1 MPGMIDM
8 KEYLV
13 PLGFDIKSEGLKNF
27 FSMVDAG
34 RKKISE
40 FSFIANNKI
49 LSTVTTYVGLA
60 SQAAEASLGFASNVA
75 KFDKNMELSARRMWM
90 TKDAYMAVSQA
101 VEQLGYSM
109 DDIGTIALDP
119 ELSSQ
124 FRQLYSMTQG
134 FQGDYNRFSDSLRTF
149 REFEFKFKQLSLL
162 GNYFFKLLGGSL
174 AKYFEGPLGE
184 ANSSLSDI
192 IAKFQKD
199 LPKYVDIATRKLGP
213 FVSMMIRR
221 GKNILDTSIKIY
233 EYFSKNP
240 ESLNRALK
248 VLFTIYTILNPL
260 KGLALFIFSKISEY
274 VDDINS
280 GTVDMEEKW
289 GGVER
294 LVKSIANFVETVY
307 DFIGKIISKLDEW
320 GFLDKASSL
329 IDWASNLLGGRFGKL
344 TGEKKLDEMSGSEKA
359 GHYIGSGVGIWSDMF
374 GAVSDAF
381 SEFSNKL
388 NGKNTLVSKDKVSP
402 EFIKLI
408 KSMGFENM
416 ADFAKTDYY
425 RQIMEQVSNV
435 DNSNKTIQVT
445 NNYNNVSGSDAK
457 RLSEEQIEQ
466 LNAALVNMSY

>member
-13 PLGFDIKSEGLKNF
+13 PLGFNIKSEGLKNF
-27 FSMVDAG
+27 FSMVDTG

-60 SQAAEASLGFASNVA
+60 SQAAEASLNFAGNVA
-75 KFDKNMELSARRMWM
+75 EFDKNMELSARRMWM

-134 FQGDYNRFSDSLRTF
+134 FQGDYNEFSDALRTF

-184 ANSSLSDI
+184 TNGSLSDI

-199 LPKYVDIATRKLGP
+199 LPKYVDIATRKIGP
-213 FVSMMIRR
+213 FVSTMIKR

-240 ESLNRALK
+240 EALTRALK

-274 VDDINS
+274 VGDIND

-289 GGVER
+289 GGVEKF
-294 LVKSIANFVETVY
+294 VKSVANFIESIY
-307 DFIGKIISKLDEW
+307 DFVLKIISKLDEW
-320 GFLDKASSL
+320 GFFDKASSVL
-329 IDWASNLLGGRFGKL
+329 DWLSDLLGGRFGKL
-344 TGEKKLDEMSGSEKA
+344 SSEKKIDEMTTSEKA
-359 GHYIGSGVGIWSDMF
+359 GFYINKGAEAWSEMVN
-374 GAVSDAF
+374 AISDGF

-388 NGKNTLVSKDKVSP
+388 SGKNTLISKDKVSP

-445 NNYNNVSGSDAK
+445 NNYNNVSGSDAR